1 MSHYLLLLQFAV
13 GAHVV
18 AVGGPIHGAVAAGAA
33 ELRLA
38 GVVRVWKGVE
48 VVGGRGE
55 RWTRDVSEASSR
67 NVVCVLVLTFF
78 ATLVAYRLVVV
89 GVRL

>member
-38 GVVRVWKGVE
+38 GVVRVWKGVGVE
-48 VVGGRGE
+48 GTGE